1 MSAFVA
7 RCVTLYDGPFPYVD
21 GLILQAT
28 QHIDRIPVEHVARAS
43 GQSNYTLRRL
53 IRLWLNLFINFS
65 AMPLRVSVVAGFVIG
80 LMGLGGFVL
89 VIAEALLRA
98 PPPGWASLMAAT
110 LLISGVQMVM
120 LGILGEYLGRL
131 FLTANRKPQ
140 SLIREIVP
148 PAAEGSSKF
157 EAVSRKVS

>member
-1 MSAFVA
+1 V
-7 RCVTLYDGPFPYVD
+7 
-21 GLILQAT
+21 Q
-28 QHIDRIPVEHVARAS
+28 HVARAN

-53 IRLWLNLFINFS
+53 VRLWLNLFINFS

-80 LMGLGGFVL
+80 LMGLAGFVI

-110 LLISGVQMVM
+110 LLLSGVQMVM
-120 LGILGEYLGRL
+120 LGVLGEYLGRL

-140 SLIREIVP
+140 SLVREIVP
-148 PAAEGSSKF
+148 PAAEIDRKIQ
-157 EAVSRKVS
+157 AVSRKAR